1 MVETEDLTV
10 RELLLRLSSGRGH
23 RLFAGT
29 PEQVADTIEEW
40 FTTGAADGF
49 NLIPPA
55 LPASL
60 ADFVDHVVP
69 ELQRRKIFREEY
81 TGSTLRD
88 HLGLDRPANRFSADT
103 DAPVSAA
110 S

>member
-1 MVETEDLTV
+1 M
-10 RELLLRLSSGRGH
+10 
-23 RLFAGT
+23 FAGT
-29 PEQVADTIEEW
+29 PEQVADTIAEW

-55 LPASL
+55 LPSSL
-60 ADFVDHVVP
+60 TEFVDHVVP
-69 ELQRRKIFREEY
+69 ELQRRGIFREEY

-88 HLGLDRPANRFSADT
+88 HLGLNRPANRFTTGAD
-103 DAPVSAA
+103 ASVSAA